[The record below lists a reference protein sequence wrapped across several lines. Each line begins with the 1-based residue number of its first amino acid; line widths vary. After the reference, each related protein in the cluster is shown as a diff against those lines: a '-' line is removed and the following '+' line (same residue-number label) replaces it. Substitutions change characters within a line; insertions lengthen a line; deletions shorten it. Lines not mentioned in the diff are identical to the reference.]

1 MKLRSIKNLAEA
13 IYQNAKGKNGAEL
26 SATLANAVE
35 FMDKHQLLGKSKE
48 ILSQLEKIIDKD
60 EKVLRAKVTS
70 STVLSKKMLEE
81 LEENLKKRYKAKDVE
96 IDTKEDSNLINGLKI
111 EANDEIIDLTLRARL
126 HQLQTH
132 LIKN

>member
-1 MKLRSIKNLAEA
+1 MKLRSTKNLAEA